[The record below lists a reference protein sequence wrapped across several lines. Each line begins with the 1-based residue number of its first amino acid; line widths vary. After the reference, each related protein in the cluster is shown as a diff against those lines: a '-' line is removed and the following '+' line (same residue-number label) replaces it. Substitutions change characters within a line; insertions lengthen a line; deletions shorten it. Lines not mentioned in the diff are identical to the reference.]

1 METEFLIFSKVNKKV
16 RQRGVVSFDINHQPS
31 FEYEDLTGVFSI
43 DGIQNP
49 YNKNTKRYE
58 LFENMIDAFLK
69 DEEVSSILFDKGD
82 RINLIIERDGYNLY
96 IDPYGD
102 WSWW

>member
-1 METEFLIFSKVNKKV
+1 MEVEFLIFSKSNKKV
-16 RQRGVVSFDINHQPS
+16 NQRGVVSFDTNHQPS

-58 LFENMIDAFLK
+58 LFENMTASFLK
-69 DEEVSSILFDKGD
+69 DEEVSSILFDMGD
-82 RINLIIERDGYNLY
+82 SIDLIVERDEYNLY
-96 IDPYGD
+96 INPYGD
-102 WSWW
+102 WSW